1 MHTERTREQFIELRA
16 QGWSLRHLA
25 SELHVGQRTLVDW
38 NRECA
43 AEIQALRAVELEASR
58 EKFLPSREEELN
70 RLARL
75 HKDVEDELANR
86 RLRTVPT
93 DRLFRVAAELRQE
106 LQQARLN
113 DRSEEQFS
121 RPKTNGHCDTA
132 TLETISKSGRLA

>member
-1 MHTERTREQFIELRA
+1 MHTNKTRKKFIELRA

-25 SELHVGQRTLVDW
+25 RELYVSQRTLVDW

-43 AEIQALRAVELEASR
+43 AEIQAFRAVELEASR

-75 HKDVEDELANR
+75 HKDVEDELDNR
-86 RLRTVPT
+86 RLRSVPT
-93 DRLFRVAAELRQE
+93 DKLFRVAAELRQE

-113 DRSEEQFS
+113 DGSEEQSS
-121 RPKTNGHCDTA
+121 RPKTNGHCDAA
-132 TLETISKSGRLA
+132 TLETISKNGRLA

>member
-43 AEIQALRAVELEASR
+43 AEIQSIRAVELEASR
-58 EKFLPSREEELN
+58 EKFLASREEELN

-75 HKDVEDELANR
+75 YKDVEDELGNR
-86 RLRTVPT
+86 ALYSVPT
-93 DRLFRVAAELRQE
+93 DKLFRVAAELRQE
-106 LQQARLN
+106 IQQARLSN
-113 DRSEEQFS
+113 GSEEHS
-121 RPKTNGHCDTA
+121 ARPGANGYCEA
-132 TLETISKSGRLA
+132 QTIEKNGRLA

>member
-1 MHTERTREQFIELRA
+1 MHPEETRDQFIELRA

-25 SELHVGQRTLVDW
+25 RELSVSQRTLVDW

-43 AEIQALRAVELEASR
+43 AEIQALRAVETEASC
-58 EKFLPSREEELN
+58 EKFLASREEELN

-93 DRLFRVAAELRQE
+93 DKLFRVAAELRQE
-106 LQQARLN
+106 LEQARLN
-113 DRSEEQFS
+113 NESEEQSS
-121 RPKTNGHCDTA
+121 RPTANGHCEA
-132 TLETISKSGRLA
+132 VTLETLSKSGRLP

>member
-1 MHTERTREQFIELRA
+1 MHTEETRDKFIELRA

-25 SELHVGQRTLVDW
+25 RELFVSQRTLVDW

-43 AEIQALRAVELEASR
+43 AEIQAFRAVELEAAR
-58 EKFLPSREEELN
+58 EKFLASHEEEVN

-86 RLRTVPT
+86 NLRTVPT
-93 DRLFRVAAELRQE
+93 EKLFRVAAELRQE

-113 DRSEEQFS
+113 NGSEEQS
-121 RPKTNGHCDTA
+121 SHPTTNGHGDAA
-132 TLETISKSGRLA
+132 TLETNSKNGRLA

>member
-1 MHTERTREQFIELRA
+1 MHTEETRNEFIELRA

-25 SELHVGQRTLVDW
+25 RELYVSQRTLVDW

-75 HKDVEDELANR
+75 HKDVEDELDNR
-86 RLRTVPT
+86 RLRSVPT
-93 DRLFRVAAELRQE
+93 DKLFRVAAELRQE

-113 DRSEEQFS
+113 NGSEEQSS
-121 RPKTNGHCDTA
+121 RPKTNGHCDAA
-132 TLETISKSGRLA
+132 TLETISKNGRLA